1 MGVDGAGNR
10 AVVVVALR
18 LEGWA
23 IGRPVEVS
31 GMGLARAGAAAA
43 RLRRRLPA
51 EAPVVLSGLCGAVAP
66 LAPGTLVVA
75 TAVQGPDGERRRLDH
90 AGTMLQVLADWS
102 GPVVDGL
109 LLSAER
115 VVTGRARRALA
126 ANGALAVD
134 METSAWVEALAGRR
148 LAVVRVVADGP
159 DVGMVRGGLRGLRT
173 LRRLRPL
180 LERWAGDGG
189 APN

>member
-23 IGRPVEVS
+23 IGGPVEVS

-75 TAVQGPDGERRRLDH
+75 TAGW
-90 AGTMLQVLADWS
+90 TM
-102 GPVVDGL
+102 P
-109 LLSAER
+109 
-115 VVTGRARRALA
+115 
-126 ANGALAVD
+126 
-134 METSAWVEALAGRR
+134 
-148 LAVVRVVADGP
+148 
-159 DVGMVRGGLRGLRT
+159 
-173 LRRLRPL
+173 
-180 LERWAGDGG
+180 
-189 APN
+189 APCCRC

>member
-1 MGVDGAGNR
+1 
-10 AVVVVALR
+10 
-18 LEGWA
+18 
-23 IGRPVEVS
+23 
-31 GMGLARAGAAAA
+31 
-43 RLRRRLPA
+43 
-51 EAPVVLSGLCGAVAP
+51 
-66 LAPGTLVVA
+66 
-75 TAVQGPDGERRRLDH
+75 
-90 AGTMLQVLADWS
+90 MLQVLADWS

-189 APN
+189 APH